1 MLKKLLKPILKT
13 STAIVLALT
22 LLSGT
27 CAFAEDTYVTYKRV
41 MEKGISTAE
50 GYDYRK
56 PVPKNVAKGLDYFND
71 AVFLGDS
78 RTVDLMIYSK
88 VKETKAKA
96 YCDIGLNVNTVF
108 EKRFINYKNK
118 KLTAIEALSV
128 HKKKYSKVYIM
139 FGINELGFDSV
150 ESFITSYKKLID
162 TVRTI
167 NPKAVVYVQSVL
179 PVTKSKDHM
188 SDKFNNLRAKK
199 FNAYIKEMC
208 IGRKVFYIDA
218 YSAFQG
224 ADGYLPEAVASDGI
238 HFGPEVSENW
248 LSYLASRTLEY
259 EPDPEEDKKEEKEKK
274 TSSKADKKKQETSS
288 KKKEEKKNESN

>member
-13 STAIVLALT
+13 STAILLALT
-22 LLSGT
+22 LISGT
-27 CAFAEDTYVTYKRV
+27 CAFAEDTYVTYKKV
-41 MEKGISTAE
+41 MMNGVATAE

-56 PVPKNVAKGLDYFND
+56 PVPKNVARGLEYFDD

-78 RTVDLMIYSK
+78 RTVDLMIYSR

-150 ESFITSYKKLID
+150 ELFIESYKRLID
-162 TVRTI
+162 TVRSI
-167 NPKAVVYVQSVL
+167 NPNAVVYVQSIL
-179 PVTKSKDHM
+179 PVTKSKDHQ
-188 SDKFNNLRAKK
+188 SDKFNNRRAAK
-199 FNAYIKEMC
+199 FNAYIKDMC
-208 IGRKVFYIDA
+208 MRRRVFYIDA
-218 YSAFQG
+218 YSSFQG
-224 ADGYLPEAVASDGI
+224 ADGYLPEVVASDGI
-238 HFGPEVSENW
+238 HFGPEVCNNW
-248 LSYLASRTLEY
+248 LNYLANRTLEY
-259 EPDPEEDKKEEKEKK
+259 EPDPEAEKKEEE
-274 TSSKADKKKQETSS
+274 TALSSNADKD
-288 KKKEEKKNESN
+288 KEEKKQ

>member
-1 MLKKLLKPILKT
+1 MLKISSKKILKIT
-13 STAIVLALT
+13 TAALLT
-22 LLSGT
+22 LCIFLTGT
-27 CAFAEDTYVTYKRV
+27 CVYAEDTYVTYKKV
-41 MEKGISTAE
+41 MEKGLATAF
-50 GYDYRK
+50 GYDYTK
-56 PVPKNVAKGLDYFND
+56 PVPKNLAKGLDYFND

-88 VKETKAKA
+88 VKESKAKA

-108 EKRFINYKNK
+108 EKRFINYKDK

-150 ESFITSYKKLID
+150 ESFIASYKKLID

-179 PVTKSKDHM
+179 PVTKSKDHL

-199 FNAYIKEMC
+199 YNAHIRDMC

-218 YSAFQG
+218 YAAFEG

-248 LSYLASRTLEY
+248 FKYLANRTLEY
-259 EPDPEEDKKEEKEKK
+259 EPDPKEENQKE
-274 TSSKADKKKQETSS
+274 TSSKAD